1 LFIVDLLLLEG
12 EEVDTV
18 FCFPLAPLSFSLS
31 LSFSFS
37 RDGVL
42 VSFSAEVVLE
52 LLFELMLVL
61 VLVLVLALERPD
73 TVPVAAGWA
82 FVSEPEEERADF
94 ELSALGLG
102 EVSGVRAGV
111 VEEAAWCACDSAACF
126 SASLSENDL
135 DSARLLA
142 SAVGACVG
150 VGGVVTMAAGLT
162 AGS

>member
-52 LLFELMLVL
+52 LLFELML

-150 VGGVVTMAAGLT
+150 VGGVVAMAAGLT